1 MNSIADRLRAAR
13 EQTGM
18 SQADFGAL
26 AGVKRNAQMNY
37 ENGTRAPDA
46 VYLAALAKHGL
57 DVGYVIT
64 GDAQSARLATD
75 EALLLQA
82 YRGLDR
88 AGKTAA
94 LGAVVGI
101 GQAAAS
107 GVTQNFHKH
116 VGQVAA
122 GDIVNQKKSK

>member
-1 MNSIADRLRAAR
+1 MNSIADRLHAAR

-37 ENGTRAPDA
+37 ENGSRTPDA
-46 VYLAALAKHGL
+46 VYLAALAKHGI
-57 DVGYVIT
+57 DVGYVVT
-64 GDAQSARLATD
+64 GEIQSARLAPD

-82 YRGLDR
+82 YRGLDQ

-101 GQAAAS
+101 GQAAS
-107 GVTQNFHKH
+107 GTTQNFHDT
-116 VGQVAA
+116 VGQVA
-122 GDIVNQKKSK
+122 GRDIVNQKKPK